1 MSALSKVALAL
12 AVSVAACSERSPV
25 APPSASNFS
34 ATVTPLSAPTD
45 LRAEFVGTSGGVV
58 ISWTYRSGPYNT
70 TGISGFLVERA
81 LNPAGPWSIHGFTR
95 DTNIGDALSADQRY
109 CYRVTA
115 LASSSA
121 SLDSPPSG
129 ALCIA
134 ASAQDV

>member
-45 LRAEFVGTSGGVV
+45 LRAAFVGTGGEIL
-58 ISWTYRSGPYNT
+58 ISWTFSSSPYDAT
-70 TGISGFLVERA
+70 SVSGFLVERA
-81 LNPAGPWSIHGFTR
+81 VDPAGPWSIHGFTR
-95 DTNIGDALSADQRY
+95 DNHIGDTLSADQHY
-109 CYRVTA
+109 CYRVAA
-115 LASSSA
+115 LAASSSK
-121 SLDSPPSG
+121 LDSPPSR